1 MEALESVGWGQ
12 FAEGCMAQLII
23 IVLAWV
29 FMPWWAAIIV
39 TLIMLAE

>member
-1 MEALESVGWGQ
+1 MGG
-12 FAEGCMAQLII
+12 LIV

-39 TLIMLAE
+39 TIIVLSVE